1 VLEFGNYITSPTM
14 TPTSSGAGTASSAR
28 TAGDL
33 PAGVISSV
41 GGSAGLPAS
50 AAAGPS
56 AGAAATA
63 GSDPFGITGVVD
75 RGEEDMDIGG
85 DGALPVGATHH
96 LQPPEAGTAPPAD
109 SSVDVV
115 VPWLL
120 EQVAKLGMHAWPL
133 LEDGWCPDP
142 SAADYRFNHRELLR
156 IWGVHLTTRTNVG
169 DIRQR
174 YRMTAR
180 LLHPDKLAKYSVEVQ
195 QWGTHIMTQLNLARE
210 EIEMRIDW
218 VKRRVIPPPVTSD
231 SYPFQEIP
239 EAVQLFAQVL
249 SGTPGRS

>member
-1 VLEFGNYITSPTM
+1 
-14 TPTSSGAGTASSAR
+14 
-28 TAGDL
+28 
-33 PAGVISSV
+33 
-41 GGSAGLPAS
+41 
-50 AAAGPS
+50 
-56 AGAAATA
+56 
-63 GSDPFGITGVVD
+63 
-75 RGEEDMDIGG
+75 MDIAG

-142 SAADYRFNHRELLR
+142 SSADYRFNHRELLR

-180 LLHPDKLAKYSVEVQ
+180 LLHPDKLAKYSLEVQ

-231 SYPFQEIP
+231 SYPFQEVP
-239 EAVQLFAQVL
+239 EAVQLFLRKSCQAHLVVANSSESL
-249 SGTPGRS
+249 YYNSGIPGLLRWIARLRSLNSFYVRGRRA